1 MGAAEGKPPGC
12 TLLFERVVFYT
23 SPPNAVCK
31 EVGITHMARNNSS
44 PIQQFRGTTAQHKTY
59 KGLPGELT
67 VDTDK
72 HVVVVHD
79 GSTAGGHPTVPD
91 KFLLK
96 STGGILTFNDG
107 AEAPLQGDS
116 IAVEIDLTA
125 LEDALGGSL
134 TAGEGITITEEGVI
148 QVDQE
153 WLGGKIPTNF
163 ADLPLYFT
171 GMDEAIH
178 TVLASEWNN
187 VTLSYIEADGAG
199 TGGLQVLLSSESGAN
214 PITLND
220 SPQALGAL
228 KGKAVK
234 LAVTGMTNQSYVS
247 ALVRFTA

>member
-1 MGAAEGKPPGC
+1 
-12 TLLFERVVFYT
+12 
-23 SPPNAVCK
+23 
-31 EVGITHMARNNSS
+31 MARNNSS

-79 GSTAGGHPTVPD
+79 GSTAGGHPMVPD

-96 STGGILTFNDG
+96 SAGGILSFNTG
-107 AEAPLQGDS
+107 SEAPLQGDS

-125 LEDALGGSL
+125 LEEALGGSL

-187 VTLSYIEADGAG
+187 VTLSYIEADGSG
-199 TGGLQVLLSSESGAN
+199 TGGITVVLSSESGAN

-220 SPQALGAL
+220 SPQALGAI

-234 LAVTGMTNQSYVS
+234 LAVAGMTNQSYVS

>member
-1 MGAAEGKPPGC
+1 
-12 TLLFERVVFYT
+12 
-23 SPPNAVCK
+23 
-31 EVGITHMARNNSS
+31 MARNNSS
-44 PIQQFRGTTAQHKTY
+44 PVQQFRGATAQHATY
-59 KGLPGELT
+59 TGLPGELT

-72 HVVVVHD
+72 NVVVVHD

-153 WLGGKIPTNF
+153 WLAAQMPSAF
-163 ADLPLYFT
+163 VVLPLYFAFP
-171 GMDEAIH
+171 DEVIH
-178 TVLASEWNN
+178 TVLASDWNN

-234 LAVTGMTNQSYVS
+234 LAVTGMTTQSYVS

>member
-1 MGAAEGKPPGC
+1 
-12 TLLFERVVFYT
+12 
-23 SPPNAVCK
+23 
-31 EVGITHMARNNSS
+31 MARNNSS

-79 GSTAGGHPTVPD
+79 GLTAGGHPTVPD

-107 AEAPLQGDS
+107 AKAPLQGDS
-116 IAVEIDLTA
+116 IAVEIDLAA
-125 LEDALGGSL
+125 LEDALSGALIAGG
-134 TAGEGITITEEGVI
+134 GITITEEGVI

-153 WLGGKIPTNF
+153 WLVAHVPSAF
-163 ADLPLYFT
+163 VVFPLYFAFS
-171 GMDEAIH
+171 DEVIH
-178 TVLASEWNN
+178 TVLASDWNTA
-187 VTLSYIEADGAG
+187 TLSYIEADGAG
-199 TGGLQVLLSSESGAN
+199 TEGLQVLLSSESGAN

-220 SPQALGAL
+220 SPQALDAL
-228 KGKAVK
+228 KGKAAK
-234 LAVTGMTNQSYVS
+234 LAVTGMTTQSYVS

>member
-1 MGAAEGKPPGC
+1 
-12 TLLFERVVFYT
+12 
-23 SPPNAVCK
+23 
-31 EVGITHMARNNSS
+31 MARNNSS

-153 WLGGKIPTNF
+153 WLAAQMPSVF
-163 ADLPLYFT
+163 VVLPLYFAFP
-171 GMDEAIH
+171 DEVIH
-178 TVLASEWNN
+178 TVLASDWNN
-187 VTLSYIEADGAG
+187 VTLSYIEAGGAG

-234 LAVTGMTNQSYVS
+234 LAVTGMTTQSYVS

>member
-1 MGAAEGKPPGC
+1 
-12 TLLFERVVFYT
+12 
-23 SPPNAVCK
+23 
-31 EVGITHMARNNSS
+31 MARNNSS

-171 GMDEAIH
+171 GADEVVH
-178 TVLASEWNN
+178 TVLAAEWSSA
-187 VTLSYIEADGAG
+187 VVSKIEADGAG
-199 TGGLQVLLSSESGAN
+199 AAPLTVVLYSEFGDNFIKLS
-214 PITLND
+214 D
-220 SPQALGAL
+220 SPQDLGAL
-228 KGKAVK
+228 KGVAVR
-234 LAVTGMTNQSYVS
+234 LFLEGVTNQTKVA

>member
-1 MGAAEGKPPGC
+1 
-12 TLLFERVVFYT
+12 
-23 SPPNAVCK
+23 
-31 EVGITHMARNNSS
+31 MARNNSS

-79 GSTAGGHPTVPD
+79 GSTAGGHPLVPD

-96 STGGILTFNDG
+96 SAGGILTFNTG
-107 AEAPLQGDS
+107 VEAPLQGES

-125 LEDALGGSL
+125 LEEALGGSL

-163 ADLPLYFT
+163 ADLPLYFI

-187 VTLSYIEADGAG
+187 VTLSYIEADGSG
-199 TGGLQVLLSSESGAN
+199 TGGITVTLSSESGSDT
-214 PITLND
+214 ITLND
-220 SPQALGAL
+220 SSQALGAL

-234 LAVTGMTNQSYVS
+234 LAVAGMTNQSYVS

>member
-1 MGAAEGKPPGC
+1 
-12 TLLFERVVFYT
+12 
-23 SPPNAVCK
+23 
-31 EVGITHMARNNSS
+31 MARNNSS

-79 GSTAGGHPTVPD
+79 GLTAGGHPTVPD

-134 TAGEGITITEEGVI
+134 TAGEGITITEEGVV

-153 WLGGKIPTNF
+153 WLAAQMPSAF
-163 ADLPLYFT
+163 VVLPLYFAFP
-171 GMDEAIH
+171 DEVIH
-178 TVLASEWNN
+178 TVLARDWNKA
-187 VTLSYIEADGAG
+187 TLSYIEADGAG
-199 TGGLQVLLSSESGAN
+199 TSGVSIVLSTESGAN
-214 PITLND
+214 SITLNA

-234 LAVTGMTNQSYVS
+234 LAVTGMTTQSYVS

>member
-1 MGAAEGKPPGC
+1 
-12 TLLFERVVFYT
+12 
-23 SPPNAVCK
+23 
-31 EVGITHMARNNSS
+31 MARNNSS

-79 GSTAGGHPTVPD
+79 GLTAGGYPTVPD

-96 STGGILTFNDG
+96 SSGGILTFNDG
-107 AEAPLQGDS
+107 AEAPLQGDF

-125 LEDALGGSL
+125 LEEALGGSL

-187 VTLSYIEADGAG
+187 VTLSYIEADGSG
-199 TGGLQVLLSSESGAN
+199 TGGITVTLSSESGSDI
-214 PITLND
+214 ITLND
-220 SPQALGAL
+220 SPQALGAI

-234 LAVTGMTNQSYVS
+234 LAVAGMTNQSYVS

>member
-1 MGAAEGKPPGC
+1 
-12 TLLFERVVFYT
+12 
-23 SPPNAVCK
+23 
-31 EVGITHMARNNSS
+31 MARNNSS

-79 GSTAGGHPTVPD
+79 GSTAGGHPLVPD

-96 STGGILTFNDG
+96 SAGGILTFNAG

-116 IAVEIDLTA
+116 IAVEINLTA
-125 LEDALGGSL
+125 LEEALGGSL

-148 QVDQE
+148 QVDQD
-153 WLGGKIPTNF
+153 WLAAQMPSAF
-163 ADLPLYFT
+163 ANLPLYFAFS
-171 GMDEAIH
+171 DEVIH

-187 VTLSYIEADGAG
+187 VILSYIEAGGSG
-199 TGGLQVLLSSESGAN
+199 TGGITVTLSSESGSN
-214 PITLND
+214 RITLD
-220 SPQALGAL
+220 KTEKSLGAL

>member
-1 MGAAEGKPPGC
+1 
-12 TLLFERVVFYT
+12 
-23 SPPNAVCK
+23 
-31 EVGITHMARNNSS
+31 MARNNSS

-79 GSTAGGHPTVPD
+79 GLTAGGHPTVPD

-153 WLGGKIPTNF
+153 WLAAQTPSAF
-163 ADLPLYFT
+163 VVLPLYFAFP
-171 GMDEAIH
+171 DEVIH
-178 TVLASEWNN
+178 TVLASDWNN

-234 LAVTGMTNQSYVS
+234 LAVTGMTTQSYVS
-247 ALVRFTA
+247 ALVRFTP

>member
-1 MGAAEGKPPGC
+1 
-12 TLLFERVVFYT
+12 
-23 SPPNAVCK
+23 
-31 EVGITHMARNNSS
+31 MARNNSS

-153 WLGGKIPTNF
+153 WLAAQMPSAF
-163 ADLPLYFT
+163 VVFPLYFAFP
-171 GMDEAIH
+171 DEVIH
-178 TVLASEWNN
+178 TVLASDWNN
-187 VTLSYIEADGAG
+187 ATLSYIEADGVG
-199 TGGLQVLLSSESGAN
+199 TGGVSIVLSTESGAN

-220 SPQALGAL
+220 SPQTLGAL

-247 ALVRFTA
+247 ALVRFTV

>member
-1 MGAAEGKPPGC
+1 
-12 TLLFERVVFYT
+12 
-23 SPPNAVCK
+23 
-31 EVGITHMARNNSS
+31 MARNNSS

-79 GSTAGGHPTVPD
+79 GSTAGGHPLVPD

-96 STGGILTFNDG
+96 SAGGILTFNAG

-116 IAVEIDLTA
+116 IAVEINLTA
-125 LEDALGGSL
+125 LEEALGGSL

-148 QVDQE
+148 QVDQD
-153 WLGGKIPTNF
+153 WLAAQMPSAF
-163 ADLPLYFT
+163 ANLPLYFAFS
-171 GMDEAIH
+171 DEVIH

-187 VTLSYIEADGAG
+187 VILSYIEADGSG
-199 TGGLQVLLSSESGAN
+199 TGGITVTLSSEYGSDT
-214 PITLND
+214 ITLND

-228 KGKAVK
+228 KGRAVK
-234 LAVTGMTNQSYVS
+234 LAVAGMTNQSYVS

>member
-1 MGAAEGKPPGC
+1 
-12 TLLFERVVFYT
+12 
-23 SPPNAVCK
+23 
-31 EVGITHMARNNSS
+31 MARNNSS

-96 STGGILTFNDG
+96 STGGILTFNAG

-153 WLGGKIPTNF
+153 WLAAQMPSAF
-163 ADLPLYFT
+163 VVLPLYFAFP
-171 GMDEAIH
+171 DEVIH
-178 TVLASEWNN
+178 TVLASDWNN

-234 LAVTGMTNQSYVS
+234 LAVTGMTTQSYVS

>member
-1 MGAAEGKPPGC
+1 
-12 TLLFERVVFYT
+12 
-23 SPPNAVCK
+23 
-31 EVGITHMARNNSS
+31 MARNNSS

-125 LEDALGGSL
+125 LENALGGSL

-153 WLGGKIPTNF
+153 WLAAQMPSAF
-163 ADLPLYFT
+163 VVLPLYFAFP
-171 GMDEAIH
+171 DEVIH
-178 TVLASEWNN
+178 TVLASDWNN
-187 VTLSYIEADGAG
+187 ATLSYIEADGVG
-199 TGGLQVLLSSESGAN
+199 TGGVSIVLSTESGAN

-220 SPQALGAL
+220 SPQTLGAL

>member
-1 MGAAEGKPPGC
+1 
-12 TLLFERVVFYT
+12 
-23 SPPNAVCK
+23 
-31 EVGITHMARNNSS
+31 MARNNSS

-79 GSTAGGHPTVPD
+79 GLTAGGHPMVPD

-96 STGGILTFNDG
+96 SAGGILTFNNR
-107 AEAPLQGDS
+107 AEAPLQGES

-125 LEDALGGSL
+125 LEEALGGSL

-153 WLGGKIPTNF
+153 WLAAQMPSAF
-163 ADLPLYFT
+163 ADLPLYFAFS
-171 GMDEAIH
+171 DEIIH

-187 VTLSYIEADGAG
+187 VTLSYIEADGSG
-199 TGGLQVLLSSESGAN
+199 TGGITVTLSSESGAN

-234 LAVTGMTNQSYVS
+234 LAVAGMTNQSYVS
-247 ALVRFTA
+247 ALVRFTK

>member
-1 MGAAEGKPPGC
+1 
-12 TLLFERVVFYT
+12 
-23 SPPNAVCK
+23 
-31 EVGITHMARNNSS
+31 MARNNSS

-79 GSTAGGHPTVPD
+79 GVTAGGHPTVPD

-125 LEDALGGSL
+125 FEDALGGSL

-153 WLGGKIPTNF
+153 WLAAQMPSAF
-163 ADLPLYFT
+163 ADLPLYFAFS
-171 GMDEAIH
+171 DEVIH
-178 TVLASEWNN
+178 TVIASEWNN
-187 VTLSYIEADGAG
+187 VTLIYSDADGVG
-199 TGGLQVLLSSESGAN
+199 QTFDITMSSESGSDS
-214 PITLND
+214 ITLKNT
-220 SPQALGAL
+220 PQSLGAL

-234 LAVTGMTNQSYVS
+234 LSVNGMIDQSYVA

>member
-1 MGAAEGKPPGC
+1 
-12 TLLFERVVFYT
+12 
-23 SPPNAVCK
+23 
-31 EVGITHMARNNSS
+31 MARNNSS

-153 WLGGKIPTNF
+153 WLAAQMPSVF
-163 ADLPLYFT
+163 VVLPLYFAFP
-171 GMDEAIH
+171 DEVIH
-178 TVLASEWNN
+178 TVLASAWNN
-187 VTLSYIEADGAG
+187 ATLSYIEADGAG

-234 LAVTGMTNQSYVS
+234 LAVTGMTTQSYVS

>member
-1 MGAAEGKPPGC
+1 
-12 TLLFERVVFYT
+12 
-23 SPPNAVCK
+23 
-31 EVGITHMARNNSS
+31 MARNNSS
-44 PIQQFRGTTAQHKTY
+44 PVQQFRGTTAQHATY
-59 KGLPGELT
+59 TGLPGELT

-79 GSTAGGHPTVPD
+79 GLTAGGHPTVPD

-153 WLGGKIPTNF
+153 WLAAQMPSAF
-163 ADLPLYFT
+163 ADLPLYFAFS
-171 GMDEAIH
+171 DEVIH

-187 VTLSYIEADGAG
+187 VTLSYIEADGVG
-199 TGGLQVLLSSESGAN
+199 VNVDITMSSESGSDS
-214 PITLND
+214 ITLD
-220 SPQALGAL
+220 DTPQSLGAL

>member
-1 MGAAEGKPPGC
+1 
-12 TLLFERVVFYT
+12 
-23 SPPNAVCK
+23 
-31 EVGITHMARNNSS
+31 MARNSSS

-79 GSTAGGHPTVPD
+79 GSTAGGHPMVPD

-96 STGGILTFNDG
+96 SAGGILTFNAG

-116 IAVEIDLTA
+116 IVVEINLTA
-125 LEDALGGSL
+125 LEEALGGSL

-148 QVDQE
+148 QVDQD
-153 WLGGKIPTNF
+153 WLAAQMPSAF
-163 ADLPLYFT
+163 ANLPLYFAFS
-171 GMDEAIH
+171 DEVIH
-178 TVLASEWNN
+178 TVLASAWNN
-187 VTLSYIEADGAG
+187 VILSYIEADGSG
-199 TGGLQVLLSSESGAN
+199 TGGITVTLSSESGSDT
-214 PITLND
+214 ITLND
-220 SPQALGAL
+220 SSQSLGAL

-234 LAVTGMTNQSYVS
+234 LAVAGMTNQSYVS

>member
-1 MGAAEGKPPGC
+1 
-12 TLLFERVVFYT
+12 
-23 SPPNAVCK
+23 
-31 EVGITHMARNNSS
+31 MARNNSS

-79 GSTAGGHPTVPD
+79 GSTAGGHPMVPD

-96 STGGILTFNDG
+96 SAGGILTFNTG

-116 IAVEIDLTA
+116 IAVEINLTA
-125 LEDALGGSL
+125 LEEALGGSL

-187 VTLSYIEADGAG
+187 VILSYIEADGSG
-199 TGGLQVLLSSESGAN
+199 TGGITVTLSSESGSDT
-214 PITLND
+214 ITLND

-234 LAVTGMTNQSYVS
+234 LAVAGMTNQSYVS

>member
-1 MGAAEGKPPGC
+1 
-12 TLLFERVVFYT
+12 
-23 SPPNAVCK
+23 
-31 EVGITHMARNNSS
+31 MARNNSS

-67 VDTDK
+67 VDTNK

-79 GSTAGGHPTVPD
+79 GLTAGGHPTVPD

-125 LEDALGGSL
+125 LEDALGGLL
-134 TAGEGITITEEGVI
+134 TAGEGITITKEGVI
-148 QVDQE
+148 QVDQK
-153 WLGGKIPTNF
+153 WLAAQMPSVF
-163 ADLPLYFT
+163 VVLPLYFAFP
-171 GMDEAIH
+171 DEVIH
-178 TVLASEWNN
+178 TFIASDWNN
-187 VTLSYIEADGAG
+187 ITLSYIEADGAG

-214 PITLND
+214 PITLKD

-234 LAVTGMTNQSYVS
+234 LAVTGMTTQSYVS
-247 ALVRFTA
+247 ALVRFTV

>member
-1 MGAAEGKPPGC
+1 
-12 TLLFERVVFYT
+12 
-23 SPPNAVCK
+23 
-31 EVGITHMARNNSS
+31 MARNNSS

-125 LEDALGGSL
+125 LEDALSGSL

-153 WLGGKIPTNF
+153 WLAAQMPSVF
-163 ADLPLYFT
+163 VVLPLYFAFP
-171 GMDEAIH
+171 DEVIH
-178 TVLASEWNN
+178 TVLASDWNN

-234 LAVTGMTNQSYVS
+234 LAVTGMTTQSYVS

>member
-1 MGAAEGKPPGC
+1 
-12 TLLFERVVFYT
+12 
-23 SPPNAVCK
+23 
-31 EVGITHMARNNSS
+31 MARNNSS

-79 GSTAGGHPTVPD
+79 GLTAGGHPMVPD

-96 STGGILTFNDG
+96 SAGGIITFNTG
-107 AEAPLQGDS
+107 AEAPLQGES

-125 LEDALGGSL
+125 LEEALGGSL

-153 WLGGKIPTNF
+153 WLAAQMPSAF
-163 ADLPLYFT
+163 ADLPLYFAFS
-171 GMDEAIH
+171 DEVIH

-187 VTLSYIEADGAG
+187 VTLSYIEADGSG
-199 TGGLQVLLSSESGAN
+199 TGGITVTLSSESGAN

-234 LAVTGMTNQSYVS
+234 LAVAGMTNQSYVS
-247 ALVRFTA
+247 ALVRFTK

>member
-1 MGAAEGKPPGC
+1 
-12 TLLFERVVFYT
+12 
-23 SPPNAVCK
+23 
-31 EVGITHMARNNSS
+31 MARKNPS
-44 PIQQFRGTTAQHKTY
+44 PVQQFRGTTAQHETY
-59 KGLPGELT
+59 TGLPGELT

-72 HVVVVHD
+72 NIVVVHD
-79 GSTAGGHPTVPD
+79 GSTAGGHPMVPD

-96 STGGILTFNDG
+96 SAGGILTFNAG

-116 IAVEIDLTA
+116 VAMEINLTA
-125 LEDALGGSL
+125 LEEALGGSL

-148 QVDQE
+148 QVDQD
-153 WLGGKIPTNF
+153 WLAAQMPSVF
-163 ADLPLYFT
+163 VVLPLYFAFS
-171 GMDEAIH
+171 DEVIH
-178 TVLASEWNN
+178 TVLANDWNN

>member
-1 MGAAEGKPPGC
+1 
-12 TLLFERVVFYT
+12 
-23 SPPNAVCK
+23 
-31 EVGITHMARNNSS
+31 MARNNSS

-59 KGLPGELT
+59 KGLPGEIT

-72 HVVVVHD
+72 QVVVVHD
-79 GSTAGGHPTVPD
+79 GSTAGGHPMVPD

-96 STGGILTFNDG
+96 SAGGILTFNAG

-116 IAVEIDLTA
+116 IAVEINLTA
-125 LEDALGGSL
+125 LEEALGGSL

-153 WLGGKIPTNF
+153 WLAGQLPTNF

-187 VTLSYIEADGAG
+187 VTLSYIEADGSG
-199 TGGLQVLLSSESGAN
+199 TGGITVTLSSESGAN
-214 PITLND
+214 PITLNA
-220 SPQALGAL
+220 SSQALGAL

-234 LAVTGMTNQSYVS
+234 LAVAGMTNQSYVS

>member
-1 MGAAEGKPPGC
+1 
-12 TLLFERVVFYT
+12 
-23 SPPNAVCK
+23 
-31 EVGITHMARNNSS
+31 MARNNSS

-79 GSTAGGHPTVPD
+79 GSTAGGHPMGPD

-96 STGGILTFNDG
+96 SAGGILTFNTG

-153 WLGGKIPTNF
+153 WLAAQMPSAF
-163 ADLPLYFT
+163 VVLPLYFAFP
-171 GMDEAIH
+171 DEVIH
-178 TVLASEWNN
+178 TVLASDWNN
-187 VTLSYIEADGAG
+187 ATLSYIEADGVG

-234 LAVTGMTNQSYVS
+234 LAVTGMTTQSYVS